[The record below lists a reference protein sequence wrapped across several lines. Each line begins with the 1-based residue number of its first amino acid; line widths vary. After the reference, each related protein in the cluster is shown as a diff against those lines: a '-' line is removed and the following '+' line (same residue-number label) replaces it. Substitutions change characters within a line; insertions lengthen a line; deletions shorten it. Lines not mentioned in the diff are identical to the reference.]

1 MTPNEVQQQV
11 HQQIAEKVPHALPG
25 EWPDWFRP
33 PQHWPSQGDLINW
46 CQHMSPGL
54 AALLIL
60 LGIIYLTFG
69 FKLFKGL
76 VMLNAAAVGA
86 AIGLAIGQKTEMGLA
101 LMVLCGFVAAAM
113 TWPLMKWAVAV
124 MGGLAGALLG
134 ATVWQ
139 TFGLDAQF
147 AWSGALTGLV
157 LFGLLSFILFRGS
170 VTMYMSLQGAAMLI
184 FGVLGM
190 LDKYEQVAPKLT
202 HAMTVKPFLLPM
214 AIIIPAIIGMLYQQ
228 SDGGG
233 AAPAKK

>member
-1 MTPNEVQQQV
+1 MTPTDIKQEIAKQAPQV
-11 HQQIAEKVPHALPG
+11 VPA
-25 EWPDWFRP
+25 EWPAWFRP
-33 PQHWPSQGDLINW
+33 PQHWPSQSDLLNW

-60 LGIIYLTFG
+60 LGVVYLIFG
-69 FKLFKGL
+69 FKIFKGL

-86 AIGLAIGQKTEMGLA
+86 AIGLALGQRTEMGLA
-101 LMVLCGFVAAAM
+101 LMVLCGFVAAAI

-134 ATVWQ
+134 ATMWQ
-139 TFGLDAQF
+139 TFGLDPTF
-147 AWSGALTGLV
+147 AWSGALSGLI

-184 FGVLGM
+184 FGLLGM
-190 LDKYEQVAPKLT
+190 VDKYEQVAPKIT
-202 HAMTVKPFLLPM
+202 SAMTLKPFLLPM

-228 SDGGG
+228 SDGAS
-233 AAPAKK
+233 AAPGKK

>member
-1 MTPNEVQQQV
+1 MTPTDVKQAIV
-11 HQQIAEKVPHALPG
+11 EKVPHALPT
-25 EWPDWFRP
+25 EWPEWFRP
-33 PQHWPSQGDLINW
+33 PAHWPSQPDLLNW
-46 CQHMSPGL
+46 CQHMSHGL

-60 LGIIYLTFG
+60 LGIIYLVFG
-69 FKLFKGL
+69 FNLFKAL

-101 LMVLCGFVAAAM
+101 LVVLCGFVAAAI

-124 MGGLAGALLG
+124 MGGLAGALMG
-134 ATVWQ
+134 ATIWQ
-139 TFGLDAQF
+139 TFGLDPVY

-184 FGVLGM
+184 FGILGM
-190 LDKYEQVAPKLT
+190 LDKYEQIAPKLT
-202 HAMTVKPFLLPM
+202 STMAMKPFLLPM

-228 SDGGG
+228 SSGG
-233 AAPAKK
+233 APAPAKK

>member
-1 MTPNEVQQQV
+1 MTPTDVKKE
-11 HQQIAEKVPHALPG
+11 IIEKVPHAVPSQ
-25 EWPDWFRP
+25 WPDWFRP
-33 PQHWPSQGDLINW
+33 PSHWPSQAELLNW
-46 CQHMSPGL
+46 CQHMTPGL

-60 LGIIYLTFG
+60 MGIIYLIFG

-86 AIGLAIGQKTEMGLA
+86 AIGLAIGQRTEMGLA
-101 LMVLCGFVAAAM
+101 LMVLCGFVAAAT

-124 MGGLAGALLG
+124 MGGLAGALMG
-134 ATVWQ
+134 ATLWQ

-147 AWSGALTGLV
+147 AWSGALSGLI

-190 LDKYEQVAPKLT
+190 LDKYDQIAPKLT
-202 HAMTVKPFLLPM
+202 STMAMKPFLLPM

-228 SDGGG
+228 SDGG
-233 AAPAKK
+233 APAPAKK

>member
-1 MTPNEVQQQV
+1 MSPTDIKQEIAKQAPQV
-11 HQQIAEKVPHALPG
+11 LPA
-25 EWPDWFRP
+25 EWPEWFRP
-33 PQHWPSQGDLINW
+33 PSHWPSQSDLLNW

-60 LGIIYLTFG
+60 LGVVYLIFG
-69 FKLFKGL
+69 FKIFKGL

-86 AIGLAIGQKTEMGLA
+86 AIGLALGQRTEMGLA
-101 LMVLCGFVAAAM
+101 LMVLCGFVAAAI

-134 ATVWQ
+134 ATMWQ
-139 TFGLDAQF
+139 TFGLDPTF
-147 AWSGALTGLV
+147 AWSGALSGLI

-184 FGVLGM
+184 FGLLGM
-190 LDKYEQVAPKLT
+190 VDKYEQVAPKIT
-202 HAMTVKPFLLPM
+202 SAMTMKPFLLPM

-228 SDGGG
+228 SDGAS
-233 AAPAKK
+233 AAPGKK

>member
-1 MTPNEVQQQV
+1 MPLNDVKQEIIDKAPQV
-11 HQQIAEKVPHALPG
+11 VAQ
-25 EWPDWFRP
+25 WPDWLHP
-33 PQHWPSQGDLINW
+33 PTRWPAQRDLLDW

-60 LGIIYLTFG
+60 LGIIYLVFG
-69 FKLFKGL
+69 FKLFKAL

-86 AIGLAIGQKTEMGLA
+86 ALGFLLGEKTDMAVA

-134 ATVWQ
+134 ASVWQ
-139 TFGLDAQF
+139 TFGLDATF

-170 VTMYMSLQGAAMLI
+170 VTMFMSLQGAAMLI
-184 FGVLGM
+184 FGILAM
-190 LDKYEQVAPKLT
+190 IDKYEQVSSKVT
-202 HAMTVKPFLLPM
+202 HAMSVKPFLLPM
-214 AIIIPAIIGMLYQQ
+214 AIIIPTIIGMLYQQ
-228 SDGGG
+228 SDGPV
-233 AAPAKK
+233 PAKK